1 MRRNS
6 YLSQFLVASLAL
18 AMAGCGGS
26 SSSSNTPKPTGLKK
40 RVLLSNSASSTVN
53 VLDAQK
59 DTFSTKSLGVAS
71 PTKML
76 TAGGTTIVMDSVG
89 SDITIIDN
97 ATEAVTFAAPIGDQ
111 PFDIAITPDGKN
123 AWAAM
128 RNFGFVQSVDTTT
141 GVAKPVIRIG
151 NARRLAIS
159 PKGTKLLVFPDPQAQ
174 VPPNT
179 STFFVVDTAT
189 AAVQTITDAAHLDQP
204 FTAVFNGS
212 ETQAFILNCAG
223 ECGTTHGSPAVPNTA
238 SVVFADFTNPATVF
252 SAPIPVSG
260 ATVGL
265 MNGSNLYVAGTPNPA
280 PTGPTAACPL
290 SRCGALTVINATS
303 FTAGAPIPITDGTH
317 EKMAFANNRI
327 YVGAQG
333 CTVDPG
339 TAANTVRGC
348 LSIFNT
354 SSSATVFPTESA
366 FRQNFDVTGLQPIS
380 GRSIIYIV
388 QGAELDIF
396 DTNADILAPGVTQ
409 LDVVGKAFDA
419 VQIDP

>member
-6 YLSQFLVASLAL
+6 YLSHFLIAGLAL
-18 AMAGCGGS
+18 AMAGCGS
-26 SSSSNTPKPTGLKK
+26 SSSSTTPKPTGLKK
-40 RVLLSNSASSTVN
+40 RVLLSNTASSTVN
-53 VLDAQK
+53 VMDAQK
-59 DTFSTKSLGVAS
+59 DVISTKTLAAS
-71 PTKML
+71 APTKML
-76 TAGGTTIVMDSVG
+76 TAAGTTIVMDSAG

-97 ATEAVTFAAPIGDQ
+97 PTEVVTFAAPIGDQ

-141 GVAKPVIRIG
+141 GAARPVLRIG
-151 NARRLAIS
+151 NARRLVMS

-174 VPPNT
+174 VVPNT
-179 STFFVVDTAT
+179 STFFVVDTASST
-189 AAVQTITDAAHLDQP
+189 FQTITNAARLDQP

-212 ETQAFILNCAG
+212 ETQAYVLNCGA
-223 ECGTTHGSPAVPNTA
+223 ECGGATA
-238 SVVFADFTNPATVF
+238 SVVFVDFTNPATSF
-252 SAPIPVSG
+252 SAPLPVSG

-265 MNGSNLYVAGTPNPA
+265 MNGANLYVAGTPTSLP
-280 PTGPTAACPL
+280 PGVVCPL
-290 SRCGALTVINATS
+290 SHCGALTVINATS
-303 FTAGAPIPITDGTH
+303 FTASAVVPITDGDH

-327 YVGAQG
+327 YIGAIG

-339 TAANTVRGC
+339 IAANSVRGC

-354 SSSATVFPTESA
+354 ATPGTKFPEESA

-380 GRSIIYIV
+380 GRSIIYVV
-388 QGAELDIF
+388 QGAELDIL
-396 DTNADILAPGVTQ
+396 DTNTDALASGVTQ
-409 LDVVGKAFDA
+409 IDVVGKAFDA

>member
-1 MRRNS
+1 M
-6 YLSQFLVASLAL
+6 
-18 AMAGCGGS
+18 
-26 SSSSNTPKPTGLKK
+26 
-40 RVLLSNSASSTVN
+40 
-53 VLDAQK
+53 
-59 DTFSTKSLGVAS
+59 
-71 PTKML
+71 
-76 TAGGTTIVMDSVG
+76 
-89 SDITIIDN
+89 
-97 ATEAVTFAAPIGDQ
+97 
-111 PFDIAITPDGKN
+111 
-123 AWAAM
+123 
-128 RNFGFVQSVDTTT
+128 
-141 GVAKPVIRIG
+141 
-151 NARRLAIS
+151 S

-212 ETQAFILNCAG
+212 ETQAFILNCGA
-223 ECGTTHGSPAVPNTA
+223 ECGGTAA
-238 SVVFADFTNPATVF
+238 SVVFADFTNATATF
-252 SAPIPVSG
+252 SAPIPVFG

-265 MNGSNLYVAGTPNPA
+265 MNGANLYVAGTPNPA

-290 SRCGALTVINATS
+290 SRCGALTVINAS
-303 FTAGAPIPITDGTH
+303 ALTAGAAIPITDGTH

-327 YVGAQG
+327 YVGASG

-354 SSSATVFPTESA
+354 ATPGTKFPAESS

-396 DTNADILAPGVTQ
+396 DTNTDALASGVTQ

-419 VQIDP
+419 VLIDP

>member
-6 YLSQFLVASLAL
+6 YLSHFLVVSLAV
-18 AMAGCGGS
+18 AMAGCGS

-40 RVLLSNSASSTVN
+40 RVLLSNTAAGTVN
-53 VLDAQK
+53 VMDAQR
-59 DTFSTKSLGVAS
+59 DTFSAKVLAVSS

-76 TAGGTTIVMDSVG
+76 TAGGTTIAMDS
-89 SDITIIDN
+89 SSSLITVIDDP
-97 ATEAVTFAAPIGDQ
+97 TEAVTFPAPIGDQ
-111 PFDIAITPDGKN
+111 PFDIAISPDGKN

-141 GVAKPVIRIG
+141 GVARPVLRIG
-151 NARRLAIS
+151 NARRLVMS
-159 PKGTKLLVFPDPQAQ
+159 PKGTKLLVFPDPQGQ

-189 AAVQTITDAAHLDQP
+189 SAVQAVTDALHLDQP

-212 ETQAFILNCAG
+212 ETQAFILNCGA
-223 ECGTTHGSPAVPNTA
+223 ECGGTAA
-238 SVVFADFTNPATVF
+238 SVVFADFTNTPVAF
-252 SAPIPVSG
+252 SANILVGG

-265 MNGSNLYVAGTPNPA
+265 MNGTSLYVAGAPNPA
-280 PTGPTAACPL
+280 PTGPGPGCPIA
-290 SRCGALTVINATS
+290 RCGILTVINATN
-303 FTAGAPIPITDGTH
+303 FTAGNAIPITDGDH
-317 EKMAFANNRI
+317 EKMAFANNRV
-327 YVGAQG
+327 YVGATG
-333 CTVDPG
+333 CTVEPG

-348 LSIFNT
+348 LTIFNT
-354 SSSATVFPTESA
+354 SSSAATFPTESA
-366 FRQNFDVTGLQPIS
+366 FRQNFDVTGFQPIS

-396 DTNADILAPGVTQ
+396 DTNTDALASGITQ
-409 LDVVGKAFDA
+409 LDVVGKAFDV